1 MNVVADQPVVAP
13 GLGYGISDA
22 EQHICETEAAVTKY
36 LDRWIEMDGR
46 KSLLFNDRCT
56 LGLLAA
62 MRSARASAVA
72 KSSSGRT
79 TASTA
84 PSR

>member
-1 MNVVADQPVVAP
+1 MNVVADQPVVANRP
-13 GLGYGISDA
+13 RYDISDA
-22 EQHICETEAAVTKY
+22 DEHTGDTEDAVTKY